1 MAFWG
6 VLKKNQ
12 INTNNNTLFSSYTP
26 IILHANLSTITS
38 KVLIR
43 NKQVLIVLREGTFF
57 LGGGGRAGK
66 FWYFFQKKVLALP
79 HVLIKKT
86 PDPPLLGD

>member
-12 INTNNNTLFSSYTP
+12 INTNNNNTLFSSYTP
-26 IILHANLSTITS
+26 IILNANLSTITS

-57 LGGGGRAGK
+57 LGGEEG
-66 FWYFFQKKVLALP
+66 WEILVFFPKESVG
-79 HVLIKKT
+79 
-86 PDPPLLGD
+86 PPSCFD

>member
-57 LGGGGRAGK
+57 LGGGGEG
-66 FWYFFQKKVLALP
+66 WEILVFFPKESVG
-79 HVLIKKT
+79 
-86 PDPPLLGD
+86 PPSCFD